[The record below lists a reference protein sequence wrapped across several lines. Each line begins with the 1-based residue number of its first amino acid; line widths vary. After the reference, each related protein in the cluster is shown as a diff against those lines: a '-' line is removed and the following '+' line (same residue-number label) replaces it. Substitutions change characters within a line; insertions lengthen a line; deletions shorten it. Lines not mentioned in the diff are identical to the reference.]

1 MPNSRLP
8 VFSLILVFIVR
19 FYHTEAAFAVPAA
32 TVVPRPTYARY
43 LLRRSC
49 VSPLIRQASFNATNC
64 AYWTAFCRNDSSL
77 TIWPEQRSLVGKF
90 LCIPGDPPY
99 AFGNS
104 SYGQCTPFT
113 FIGIS
118 QVPTVTNPSGVTQV
132 TVPCNF
138 PANTIITGTATP
150 KLLASPLP
158 DTLVSPYVW
167 YLTVVASSNGDF
179 SPNYIA
185 PDGTGG
191 FKTTGVRPP
200 FDTVQIISVL
210 VQDTLTDFISN
221 AINITFVLKT
231 CSLRITGPASFQIC
245 NSLSTDT
252 TIPSASYLIAPV
264 PPGPGTGTTTIVW
277 DDPVLISSTNGDTI
291 NYLQSQQG
299 GTYEIP
305 TTVITKPT
313 ITEVQV
319 YTLSA
324 TDTAAGSNFLAATRT
339 VTVILNTGC

>member
-1 MPNSRLP
+1 MADSHLT
-8 VFSLILVFIVR
+8 VLVTLIFIII
-19 FYHTEAAFAVPAA
+19 YDLAVPVA
-32 TVVPRPTYARY
+32 TVVPRPSYARY
-43 LLRRSC
+43 LRRWSC

-138 PANTIITGTATP
+138 PANTLITGTATP

-158 DTLVSPYVW
+158 ATVVSPYVW

-185 PDGTGG
+185 PDGSGG

-245 NSLSTDT
+245 NSLLTGT

-264 PPGPGTGTTTIVW
+264 PPGPGTGTTTTIFW
-277 DDPVLISSTNGDTI
+277 DDPVLVSSTNGDTT
-291 NYLQSQQG
+291 NYLKSQQG
-299 GTYEIP
+299 GTYQIP
-305 TTVITKPT
+305 NTITTAPD

-319 YTLSA
+319 YTITA
-324 TDTAAGSNFLAATRT
+324 TDTAAGSNFVPVTRT
-339 VTVILNTGC
+339 ITVILNAGC